1 MALEIQCF
9 MCDTELDEPGA
20 LLFSPPT
27 PRGRTTK
34 RHLCVGCWK
43 ILDWYFKRVKEEALG
58 RLREEARTTV
68 DAHGAQA

>member
-1 MALEIQCF
+1 MSLAIQCF
-9 MCDTELDEPGA
+9 MCDTELDEPGG

-43 ILDWYFKRVKEEALG
+43 ILEWYFKRVKDEALR
-58 RLREEARTTV
+58 RLKEDEGSKV
-68 DAHGAQA
+68 DTHGA